1 LASKQID
8 INRQLVEE
16 SIKGS
21 MKAQHQ
27 LYKLYADAMYYT
39 CYHMMHNREEAEDM
53 LQESFSEAFKRLDRF
68 KFESTFGT
76 WLKKIVV
83 NKCINEIKRKKT
95 ELHFS
100 DNMELY
106 DSSNVDDD
114 ALSPSL
120 TVEAIKA
127 AMKELPEGSRIIFQ
141 LYLLE
146 GYDHREIAEILNV
159 SESNSKSQY
168 MVAKRKIKELLKSRL
183 NEN

>member
-1 LASKQID
+1 MLAKQID
-8 INRQLVEE
+8 INRQLVED

-27 LYKLYADAMYYT
+27 LYTKYADAMYYT
-39 CYHMMHNREEAEDM
+39 CFTMMHNVEEAQDM
-53 LQESFSEAFKRLDRF
+53 LQESFSEAFMNLHRF

-76 WLKKIVV
+76 WLKRIVV

-95 ELHFS
+95 MLQYSE
-100 DNMELY
+100 NMEIYEGQLA
-106 DSSNVDDD
+106 DEDEMDVELSVD
-114 ALSPSL
+114 AVKS
-120 TVEAIKA
+120 
-127 AMKELPEGSRIIFQ
+127 AMKQLPEGSRIIFQ

-146 GYDHREIAEILNV
+146 GYDHREISEILGV

-168 MVAKRKIKELLKSRL
+168 MVAKRKIREILKSSQ